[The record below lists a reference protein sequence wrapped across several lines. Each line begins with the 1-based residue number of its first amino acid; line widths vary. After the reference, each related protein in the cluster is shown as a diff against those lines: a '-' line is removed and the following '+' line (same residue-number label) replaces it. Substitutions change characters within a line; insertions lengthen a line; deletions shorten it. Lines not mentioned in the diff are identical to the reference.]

1 MTRSPGN
8 GTAAGPTGAPGSFL
22 STEQGN
28 DTGDHARPEPQAG
41 SSRPRRT
48 EGRPIR
54 VIPAEGRTLRAI
66 GFDDAPFSRGRRGQV
81 GVAGVVCAGTRFEG
95 LVWGRVRQ
103 DGWNAT
109 AVLVDLLAHGKFL
122 PQLHLVLL
130 DGITLGGFNVVDLP
144 ALAAALA
151 RPCLAVMRR
160 PPDLAAVEAA
170 VRRLPRPGQRLAL
183 LRRAGPVH
191 RSGEFVFQVQGAG
204 PDEAAEALARLT
216 DRGAVPEPLRLA
228 HLVGA
233 AISTG
238 ESGRRA

>member
-1 MTRSPGN
+1 MSPG
-8 GTAAGPTGAPGSFL
+8 
-22 STEQGN
+22 
-28 DTGDHARPEPQAG
+28 
-41 SSRPRRT
+41 RRL
-48 EGRPIR
+48 P
-54 VIPAEGRTLRAI
+54 PADRTLRAV
-66 GFDDAPFSRGRRGQV
+66 GFDDAPFRRGRRGDV

-95 LVWGRVRQ
+95 LLWGHVRQ

-109 AVLVDLLAHGKFL
+109 EALIRLLDGGKFL

-130 DGITLGGFNVVDLP
+130 DGISLGGFNVVDLP
-144 ALAAALA
+144 RLAAALE

-170 VRRLPRPGQRLAL
+170 LRRLPRAAARLEL
-183 LRRAGPVH
+183 LRRAGPIH
-191 RSGEFVFQVQGAG
+191 QRGGFVFQVQGAA
-204 PDEAAEALARLT
+204 PEDAAAALARIT

-233 AISTG
+233 AVRTG

>member
-1 MTRSPGN
+1 VN
-8 GTAAGPTGAPGSFL
+8 
-22 STEQGN
+22 
-28 DTGDHARPEPQAG
+28 
-41 SSRPRRT
+41 
-48 EGRPIR
+48 
-54 VIPAEGRTLRAI
+54 
-66 GFDDAPFSRGRRGQV
+66 
-81 GVAGVVCAGTRFEG
+81 VAGVVCAGTRFEG

-109 AVLVDLLAHGKFL
+109 DALVRLLRASKFL

-130 DGITLGGFNVVDLP
+130 DGIAFGGFNVVDLP
-144 ALAAALA
+144 RLAEEVC

-170 VRRLPRPGQRLAL
+170 LRRLPRAEARLAL

-191 RSGEFVFQVQGAG
+191 ELGGFVFQVQGAA
-204 PDEAAEALARLT
+204 PADAAAALARIT

-233 AISTG
+233 AVRTG